1 MVEQRGGALERGE
14 TVSMMHM
21 IDGVGEVIRSQ
32 SEGPSRVGRWVLGLH
47 ASVCLVASAALGCGA
62 AAAPQE
68 LHSARHAY
76 TQASQGPSAQLAPA
90 QLDTARQALE
100 RANMAFGSGADEAV
114 VRDLAYIA
122 ERQVAIAV
130 SSAGLEQAN
139 RNIAKYEKEQD
150 DLRRRLQTA
159 TQSELERMKKELEE
173 KKQEVATEREARMAA
188 ERSAAAALKS
198 LDEVARVKEE
208 SRGIVITLSGSVLFA
223 TGEHSLLPIAKEKLR
238 EVAQALLE
246 QGDSTIVVEGHTDSR
261 GSSDKN
267 HELSLLRAQEVRGY
281 LVSQGIPTNNIRAEG
296 LGEERPIATNETAEG
311 RANNRR
317 VEIVVN
323 PTGKKPRT

>member
-1 MVEQRGGALERGE
+1 MNRFLAISL
-14 TVSMMHM
+14 
-21 IDGVGEVIRSQ
+21 
-32 SEGPSRVGRWVLGLH
+32 
-47 ASVCLVASAALGCGA
+47 AAALSGCGA

-68 LHSARHAY
+68 LHNARHAY
-76 TQASQGPSAQLAPA
+76 TQASQGPAAQLAPA
-90 QLDTARQALE
+90 QLDTARQAVE

-114 VRDLAYIA
+114 VKDMAYVA

-130 SSAGLEQAN
+130 SAAALEQEN
-139 RNIAKYEKEQD
+139 RNLAKYQKDEDE
-150 DLRRRLQTA
+150 LRRKLQSA
-159 TQSELERMKKELEE
+159 TQTELARMKRELEQQ
-173 KKQEVATEREARMAA
+173 KQAVATEHEARLAA

-223 TGEHSLLPIAKEKLR
+223 AGQHSLLPIAKEKLR
-238 EVAQALLE
+238 EVAQVLLE
-246 QGDSTIVVEGHTDSR
+246 QGESNIMVEGHTDSVGPSTR
-261 GSSDKN
+261 N

-281 LVSQGIPTNNIRAEG
+281 LVSQGIPTNSIQASG
-296 LGEERPIATNETAEG
+296 LGEDRPVASNDTAEG

-323 PTGKKPRT
+323 PKRRASGVGG

>member
-1 MVEQRGGALERGE
+1 MNRFA
-14 TVSMMHM
+14 SM
-21 IDGVGEVIRSQ
+21 
-32 SEGPSRVGRWVLGLH
+32 LLA
-47 ASVCLVASAALGCGA
+47 ASVCGCGA

-68 LHSARHAY
+68 LHNARHAY
-76 TQASQGPSAQLAPA
+76 TQASQGPAAQLAPA
-90 QLDTARQALE
+90 QLDTARQAVE
-100 RANMAFGSGADEAV
+100 RANMAFGSGADESV
-114 VRDLAYIA
+114 VKDMAYVA

-130 SSAGLEQAN
+130 SAAALEQEN
-139 RNIAKYEKEQD
+139 RNLTKYQQEEAE
-150 DLRRRLQTA
+150 LRRKLQAA
-159 TQSELERMKKELEE
+159 TQTELARMKKELEQQ
-173 KKQEVATEREARMAA
+173 KQAVATEHEARMVA

-223 TGEHSLLPIAKEKLR
+223 AGQHSLLPIAKEKLR

-246 QGDSTIVVEGHTDSR
+246 QGDSTIVVEGHTDSVGPSVR
-261 GSSDKN
+261 N

-281 LVSQGIPTNNIRAEG
+281 LVSQGIPTNSIQAMG
-296 LGEERPIATNETAEG
+296 MGEDRPVASNDTAEG

-323 PTGKKPRT
+323 PKRSRPRAGDSSVGG

>member
-1 MVEQRGGALERGE
+1 MTRLIKRSSHSMMAALGGAAWL
-14 TVSMMHM
+14 S
-21 IDGVGEVIRSQ
+21 
-32 SEGPSRVGRWVLGLH
+32 L
-47 ASVCLVASAALGCGA
+47 CGCGA

-68 LHSARHAY
+68 LHNARHAY
-76 TQASQGPSAQLAPA
+76 TQASQGPATQLAPA

-100 RANMAFGSGADEAV
+100 RANMAFGSDADEGV
-114 VRDLAYIA
+114 VRDLAYVA

-130 SSAGLEQAN
+130 SAAGLEQAN
-139 RNIAKYEKEQD
+139 RNITKYGKEQD
-150 DLRRRLQTA
+150 ELRRKLQNA
-159 TQSELERMKKELEE
+159 TSTELERMKKELETQ
-173 KKQEVATEREARMAA
+173 KQVVATEREARLAA

-208 SRGIVITLSGSVLFA
+208 SRGIVITLSGAVLFA

-238 EVAQALLE
+238 EVAQALIE
-246 QGDSTIVVEGHTDSR
+246 QGDSTILVEGHTDSR

-281 LVSQGIPTNNIRAEG
+281 LVSQGIPTNDIQAAG
-296 LGEERPIATNETAEG
+296 LGEERPLASNESAEG

-317 VEIVVN
+317 VEIIVN
-323 PTGKKPRT
+323 PKNKGEKPKT

>member
-1 MVEQRGGALERGE
+1 
-14 TVSMMHM
+14 
-21 IDGVGEVIRSQ
+21 
-32 SEGPSRVGRWVLGLH
+32 
-47 ASVCLVASAALGCGA
+47 
-62 AAAPQE
+62 
-68 LHSARHAY
+68 
-76 TQASQGPSAQLAPA
+76 
-90 QLDTARQALE
+90 
-100 RANMAFGSGADEAV
+100 MAFGSGADEAV

-139 RNIAKYEKEQD
+139 RNITKYEKDQD
-150 DLRRRLQTA
+150 DTRRKLQTA
-159 TQSELERMKKELEE
+159 TQSELQRMKKELEE
-173 KKQEVATEREARMAA
+173 KNKEVASEREARLAA
-188 ERSAAAALKS
+188 ERSASAALKS

-246 QGDSTIVVEGHTDSR
+246 QGDSTILVEGHTDAR

-296 LGEERPIATNETAEG
+296 LGEERPIATNDTAEG

-317 VEIVVN
+317 VEIIVN
-323 PTGKKPRT
+323 PKGDKPKT

>member
-1 MVEQRGGALERGE
+1 MNRLNMRARGTELHMRKVALYAFAL
-14 TVSMMHM
+14 
-21 IDGVGEVIRSQ
+21 I
-32 SEGPSRVGRWVLGLH
+32 GLTY
-47 ASVCLVASAALGCGA
+47 LAAGCGT

-68 LHSARHAY
+68 LHNARHAY
-76 TQASQGPSAQLAPA
+76 TQASQGPAAQLAPA

-114 VRDLAYIA
+114 VRDLAYVA

-139 RNIAKYEKEQD
+139 RNIASYEKEEEE
-150 DLRRRLQTA
+150 LRRKQQTA
-159 TQSELERMKKELEE
+159 THSALERMKKELEE
-173 KKQEVATEREARMAA
+173 QKLAVVTEREGRLAA

-198 LDEVARVKEE
+198 LDEVARVREE
-208 SRGIVITLSGSVLFA
+208 ARGIVITLSGAVLFA

-238 EVAQALLE
+238 DVAKALLE
-246 QGDSTIVVEGHTDSR
+246 QGDTTILVEGHTDSR
-261 GSSDKN
+261 GSSEKN

-281 LVSQGIPTNNIRAEG
+281 LVSQGIPTNNIQALG
-296 LGEERPIATNETAEG
+296 LGEDRPIASNETSEG

-323 PTGKKPRT
+323 PRGDKPKT